1 MTMTMA
7 TRSDVVCR
15 LCGGPTDPQ
24 FHATVLGSHK
34 VGYHQCQ
41 TCHSLQT
48 DVPYWLK
55 EAYAQSHL
63 SRADSGAVARAL
75 QSQAIVYTIA
85 RILRLQRSAS
95 VLDFGGGSGLLCR
108 LLRDIGFDAR
118 RSDAHAPNDFAQ
130 GFDDDGATTYSIVCA
145 FEVVEHFAQPAQELP
160 NIFNRAADLVVL
172 GTNIYERQGHEW
184 WYLSPGMGQHVFFY
198 SADAMTHIAR
208 RFDFRYCRDAGVHIF
223 AKRQLG
229 RAEIAVLRRALRDPC
244 QRWVRAKLAYN
255 LTYAHVE
262 RDGRLFRTKHLP
274 R

>member
-1 MTMTMA
+1 MTMTAA
-7 TRSDVVCR
+7 TRTDVVCR
-15 LCGGPTDPQ
+15 LCGGPTDLQ

-41 TCHSLQT
+41 RCHSLQT

-55 EAYAQSHL
+55 EAYEQSHL

-95 VLDFGGGSGLLCR
+95 VLTSAGGVDFCAASCAILALTPGDRTHTLPMTS
-108 LLRDIGFDAR
+108 
-118 RSDAHAPNDFAQ
+118 P

-145 FEVVEHFAQPAQELP
+145 FEVVEHLAQPALELP

-172 GTNIYERQGHEW
+172 GTNIYQRQGHEW

-208 RFDFRYCRDAGVHIF
+208 RFNFRYCRDAGVHIF
-223 AKRQLG
+223 PKRQLG
-229 RAEIAVLRRALRDPC
+229 KAEIAVLRRALRDPC
-244 QRWVRAKLAYN
+244 QRWVRAKLAHN
-255 LTYAHVE
+255 LTYAHAE
-262 RDGRLFRTKHLP
+262 RDSGLFSTKDLP